1 MTRSLEEEEKEKRR
15 NAEVKGE
22 QGKGYHRDFVS
33 RARAMDYLDRE
44 GGQGSDL
51 LEAEWRV
58 VTCRDGRNLC
68 DE

>member
-15 NAEVKGE
+15 NAEVKGR
-22 QGKGYHRDFVS
+22 GYHRDFVS

>member
-22 QGKGYHRDFVS
+22 QGRGYHRDFVS

-51 LEAEWRV
+51 LEAE
-58 VTCRDGRNLC
+58 
-68 DE
+68 